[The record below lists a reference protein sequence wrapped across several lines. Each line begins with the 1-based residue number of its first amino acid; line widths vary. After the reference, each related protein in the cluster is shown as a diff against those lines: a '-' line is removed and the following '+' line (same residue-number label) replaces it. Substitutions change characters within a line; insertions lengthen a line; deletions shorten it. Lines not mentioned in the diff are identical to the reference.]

1 MAETWPERV
10 LLPED
15 VCMVELPL
23 MVGNVASRARGRRP
37 RGAESTGPRE
47 TSIRRGIET
56 FLVVASEGAAERGG
70 LSVTAIAEQLGREKS
85 QVSRALAALAD
96 YGLLDRDPDTNAYRL
111 GWRIY
116 AIANLGS
123 ERRLIGLA
131 EPRLAQLVARF
142 GETSYLSVRQGTD
155 TITVVGHRSP
165 RSVQAV
171 SWIGRATPAYST
183 SVGKALLLDYTEA
196 DLALLFEGVTFE
208 RIGPNTARDV
218 AELSRMIEK
227 ARQLGFATADEEL
240 EADLF
245 AVAAPVRDT
254 RGRIIAALSIS
265 GPKFR
270 LQQRAN
276 EVSQALV
283 ATADA
288 LAAEFSGQPRKDH
301 DAAR

>member
-1 MAETWPERV
+1 
-10 LLPED
+10 
-15 VCMVELPL
+15 
-23 MVGNVASRARGRRP
+23 MVGNVASRTGVPRP
-37 RGAESTGPRE
+37 RGAQAPLPRE

-56 FLVVASEGAAERGG
+56 FLVVASEGAAARGG

-131 EPRLAQLVARF
+131 EPKLAQLVARF
-142 GETSYLSVRQGTD
+142 SETAYLSVRRGTE
-155 TITVVGHRSP
+155 TITVVGHQSP

-171 SWIGRATPAYST
+171 SWIGRATPAYCT
-183 SVGKALLLDYTEA
+183 SVGKALLLDHSEA
-196 DLALLFEGVTFE
+196 DLALLFQGVSFE
-208 RIGPNTARDV
+208 RVGPNTARDV
-218 AELSRMIEK
+218 AELSRMIDQ
-227 ARQLGFATADEEL
+227 ARQRGFATADEEL

-245 AVAAPVRDT
+245 AVAAPVRDGP
-254 RGRIIAALSIS
+254 GRIIAALSVS
-265 GPKFR
+265 GPNFR
-270 LQQRAN
+270 LRQRSD

-283 ATADA
+283 ATANA
-288 LAAEFSGQPRKDH
+288 LAAEFSGRPLKEH
-301 DAAR
+301 DAPR

>member
-1 MAETWPERV
+1 
-10 LLPED
+10 
-15 VCMVELPL
+15 
-23 MVGNVASRARGRRP
+23 MVGNVALPARGRRP
-37 RGAESTGPRE
+37 KSAEVTGPRE

-142 GETSYLSVRQGTD
+142 GETAYLSVRQGTE

-171 SWIGRATPAYST
+171 RRVGRAPAPHCTPGGEAPP
-183 SVGKALLLDYTEA
+183 LD
-196 DLALLFEGVTFE
+196 
-208 RIGPNTARDV
+208 P
-218 AELSRMIEK
+218 
-227 ARQLGFATADEEL
+227 
-240 EADLF
+240 
-245 AVAAPVRDT
+245 
-254 RGRIIAALSIS
+254 
-265 GPKFR
+265 
-270 LQQRAN
+270 
-276 EVSQALV
+276 SQAGLC
-283 ATADA
+283 
-288 LAAEFSGQPRKDH
+288 FSAQ
-301 DAAR
+301 

>member
-1 MAETWPERV
+1 
-10 LLPED
+10 
-15 VCMVELPL
+15 MVELPF
-23 MVGNVASRARGRRP
+23 MAGNVGDVASRTRGRRP
-37 RGAESTGPRE
+37 SGGEASGPRE

-56 FLVVASEGAAERGG
+56 FLVVASEGAAARGG

-123 ERRLIGLA
+123 ERRLIALA

-142 GETSYLSVRQGTD
+142 GETAYLSVRQRTE

-171 SWIGRATPAYST
+171 SWIGRATPAYCT
-183 SVGKALLLDYTEA
+183 SVGKALLLDYGEA
-196 DLALLFEGVTFE
+196 DLAVLFEGVTFE
-208 RIGPNTARDV
+208 KFGPNTARDV
-218 AELSRMIEK
+218 AELSRMIDQ
-227 ARQLGFATADEEL
+227 ARHLGFTTADEEL

-245 AVAAPVRDT
+245 AIAAPVRDVP
-254 RGRIIAALSIS
+254 RRIIAALSVS

-270 LQQRAN
+270 LRQRVD

-283 ATADA
+283 AAA
-288 LAAEFSGQPRKDH
+288 NSLAAEFSGQPVKEH
-301 DAAR
+301 DAPR